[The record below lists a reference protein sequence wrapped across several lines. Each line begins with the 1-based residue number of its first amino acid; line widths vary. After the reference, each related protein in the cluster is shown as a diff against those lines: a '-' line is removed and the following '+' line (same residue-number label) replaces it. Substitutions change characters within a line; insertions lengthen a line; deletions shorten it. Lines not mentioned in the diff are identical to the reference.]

1 MGSGISRSQDYWL
14 LAWLKRNKI
23 STVEQVNTIIDRPS
37 GFAEMRKAAE
47 QWENSASIDAPLGC
61 NLAAGTGLRLD
72 DTLTCPSPS
81 CRRQQIDVLFRH
93 AWHYFDR
100 VLLPDGVGDLL
111 RDRPSAWH
119 DAYYRRMLL
128 SRIDLVLHIQQLG
141 AASLVHYYP
150 KARLNF
156 ADEGAPGQHKRWLDG
171 WQEARS
177 TLTAEQ
183 FWDIVPT
190 ADGQADA
197 HYSDPHL
204 SVTVTFP
211 MHESRVNRRK
221 KGNNRGMRSQY
232 VARTHGVSRR
242 RSRSALLLRC
252 CPG

>member
-100 VLLPDGVGDLL
+100 VLLPDGVGHLL

-119 DAYYRRMLL
+119 EL
-128 SRIDLVLHIQQLG
+128 
-141 AASLVHYYP
+141 
-150 KARLNF
+150 ARLNRRLRAAQRTLARKSAIAVVLSAVTTTCGVLMGF
-156 ADEGAPGQHKRWLDG
+156 NPAAVDFCGRWIFG
-171 WQEARS
+171 
-177 TLTAEQ
+177 
-183 FWDIVPT
+183 
-190 ADGQADA
+190 
-197 HYSDPHL
+197 
-204 SVTVTFP
+204 
-211 MHESRVNRRK
+211 
-221 KGNNRGMRSQY
+221 
-232 VARTHGVSRR
+232 
-242 RSRSALLLRC
+242 RC
-252 CPG
+252 VECSSI